1 MDIALRSPHRTTDKP
16 RALSALTHRW
26 LRRMVRSCRKPVSPS
41 KPKGVHMPDRLWHR
55 QSALYM
61 CLQESRSKAEP

>member
-1 MDIALRSPHRTTDKP
+1 MDIVVRPPYRATDRQQALQILAHRC
-16 RALSALTHRW
+16 LS
-26 LRRMVRSCRKPVSPS
+26 RMVRSCRKPATPS
-41 KPKGVHMPDRLWHR
+41 KPKGVHIPDRLWRR

>member
-1 MDIALRSPHRTTDKP
+1 MDIVLRSPHRTTDKQ
-16 RALSALTHRW
+16 RALPTLAHRW
-26 LRRMVRSCRKPVSPS
+26 LRRMVRSCRKPVIPS
-41 KPKGVHMPDRLWHR
+41 KPKGVYIPDRLWRR